1 MQNELIFW
9 RKAIQIC
16 QMLCKNQE
24 LYRSMRD
31 RINDRE
37 NRNPAMLWRAWN
49 EKPLASTITTTGSLN
64 SIAAVTVCCKHDCVQ
79 SSSAHSECTD
89 ELKDPDHVQ
98 MLWGWLVV
106 MNPHITC
113 QHWQTAKGL
122 ADRCPRDAI
131 RWLPNQV
138 SGRLSC
144 NHDHMETGVPC
155 SSMPVRW
162 KQRHE
167 VRAWWPAR

>member
-1 MQNELIFW
+1 MNSSSGGRLYKSVRCF
-9 RKAIQIC
+9 C
-16 QMLCKNQE
+16 NNQE
-24 LYRSMRD
+24 FYRSMRD

-49 EKPLASTITTTGSLN
+49 GKPLASTITTTGSWN
-64 SIAAVTVCCKHDCVQ
+64 SIAAVTGCCKHDCVQ

-98 MLWGWLVV
+98 MLWGWFVV

-122 ADRCPRDAI
+122 GDRCPRDAI

-144 NHDHMETGVPC
+144 NHDHMETVVPC

-167 VRAWWPAR
+167 ARAWWPAR